1 MRPGLGVVIG
11 QWYWG
16 WWWIFGGLIFWFGG
30 VAFLL
35 GVLQK
40 MACRTWFF
48 AGEFVVD

>member
-1 MRPGLGVVIG
+1 MVPGIVVDF
-11 QWYWG
+11 W
-16 WWWIFGGLIFWFGG
+16 GLIFRRGG

-40 MACRTWFF
+40 AACRTWFF